1 METDSNVATGQSK
14 RGPDRILIDDLCL
27 FAPLLIFLTILGW
40 ATWEIRLVNPMAL
53 KLFLGLMTAVLVL
66 AIADVWSRRVHNA
79 FAVSLKRVPE
89 SVYLST
95 VLIGEPFK
103 LSRPINNER
112 LIIV

>member
-1 METDSNVATGQSK
+1 METKVAAGQSK
-14 RGPDRILIDDLCL
+14 QAPDRIPIDELCL
-27 FAPLLIFLTILGW
+27 VVPLLIYLAILGW

-95 VLIGEPFK
+95 VLIGEPIK